1 MNEIERERWRGSVDA
16 EMRGLIDNVKTLFRI
31 HKELDSDLQKLEI
44 LITALT
50 GNVATLAMKI
60 GLLSGVGAVI
70 GAAATQYVLSLLKH

>member
-16 EMRGLIDNVKTLFRI
+16 ELRGLIEDVKTLFRV
-31 HKELDSDLQKLEI
+31 HKELGADMQKLEI

-60 GLLSGVGAVI
+60 GLLSGIGAVI
-70 GAAATQYVLSLLKH
+70 GAAATQYVLSILKH